1 MEYLLDR
8 RWLTTPSNKIF
19 PPLLKAL
26 MRVEAGQL
34 RHKKALQLISMLLTQ
49 RTTEVNRLKV
59 KFLDERFRA
68 KNNSKDGCT
77 GATEATVLVP
87 FVTLQISDE
96 DEVEAFEGHTFA

>member
-1 MEYLLDR
+1 ME
-8 RWLTTPSNKIF
+8 I
-19 PPLLKAL
+19 
-26 MRVEAGQL
+26 
-34 RHKKALQLISMLLTQ
+34 
-49 RTTEVNRLKV
+49 NRLKV